1 MQYIEIELDFEE
13 VNPWQEIA
21 TALLAEIDFESFVNT
36 DSGLKAYIQKDLYSD
51 LETVHNY
58 LKDAISIPFK
68 IKETEIEDQ
77 NWNAAWEANFDPIYI
92 EDKLEIIAPFH
103 TPKNLEHTIIINPQ
117 MSFGTGHH
125 ETTRM
130 ISRYLLKAN
139 LKDQK
144 ILDMGTGTGVLAV
157 LAEQLGAKDILAVD
171 IEDWAFNNAKE
182 NLSLNECSFIRVLK
196 GDIDVVCEGDF
207 DSIIA
212 NINKNVL
219 LDHLPHYSEKL
230 KSGGLLYLSGFFH
243 SDVNDLVTNAEKCG
257 FKFVKEINE
266 NDWSA
271 LQFEKL

>member
-13 VNPWQEIA
+13 VNPWQDIA
-21 TALLAEIDFESFVNT
+21 TALLAEIEFESFVNT
-36 DSGLKAYIQKDLYSD
+36 DKGVKAYIQKDLYSS
-51 LETVHNY
+51 LSEV
-58 LKDAISIPFK
+58 DAFLSKSIQIPFE
-68 IKETEIEDQ
+68 IKETIIEDQ
-77 NWNAAWEANFDPIYI
+77 NWNAAWESNFDPIYI
-92 EDKLEIIAPFH
+92 EKELEIVAPFH
-103 TPKNLEHTIIINPQ
+103 TPENLKHTIIINPQ

-139 LKDQK
+139 LKEKK
-144 ILDMGTGTGVLAV
+144 ILDMGTGTGVLAI

-171 IEDWAFNNAKE
+171 IEEWAFNNAKE
-182 NLSLNECSFIRVLK
+182 NLSLNNCSRIRVLK
-196 GDIDVVCEGDF
+196 GDIDVVCESDF

-219 LDHLPHYSEKL
+219 LGHLKHYAEKL

-243 SDVNDLVTNAEKCG
+243 SDVDDLVTNAESCG
-257 FKFVKEINE
+257 FKFEKEINE

-271 LQFEKL
+271 LQFEKM